1 MKKILLLISM
11 LTCSLNNL
19 LAQEMSKNEVF
30 DVLTMWEGNWKN
42 SAIFEKAVWVP
53 ESFTTRGTTKSNLI
67 LSNNYL
73 EIMVYNDDKITKNLI
88 SYDQSSEKFNRW
100 EFKNDGSNNFWIG
113 EWNMNDKKMTWTF
126 IDFSGA
132 GISGKIIESFDSKNL
147 IKSEVI
153 MKDKEGQSLIII
165 NSTKEKI

>member
-11 LTCSLNNL
+11 FTCCLNNL

-113 EWNMNDKKMTWTF
+113 EWDMNDKKMTWNF

-132 GISGKIIESFDSKNL
+132 GISGKIIERFDSK
-147 IKSEVI
+147 I
-153 MKDKEGQSLIII
+153 
-165 NSTKEKI
+165 